1 MSPVLSRRNL
11 FVAGATSAAVAALA
25 ACSDAAPA
33 TAGSRPGGYAAGT
46 EITSTGWRLPS
57 TELADESGAVA
68 PLNSHHGSAATLV
81 FFGYTHCPDVCPG
94 IMADLASALQRVA
107 ASVREQVKVVI
118 VTTDPARDT
127 SAVLK
132 AYLDR
137 IDPEFVGLTGELAD
151 IVTAAESIGLSIDEA
166 QKLPSGGYEVTH
178 STQVIGFG
186 KDETAAVLWST
197 GTSVADY
204 VTDLTLLVDKQ
215 K

>member
-1 MSPVLSRRNL
+1 MTRVLSRRTL
-11 FVAGATSAAVAALA
+11 LVSGAGLAALATLA
-25 ACSDAAPA
+25 ACSDEAPA
-33 TAGSRPGGYAAGT
+33 TTGSRPGGYAAGT
-46 EITSTGWRLPS
+46 EITSTGWRLPT
-57 TELADESGAVA
+57 TELADETGTVA
-68 PLNSHHGSAATLV
+68 PMNSHRGSAATIV
-81 FFGYTHCPDVCPG
+81 FFGYTNCPDVCPG
-94 IMADLASALQRVA
+94 IMADLASALQRVD

-127 SAVLK
+127 SEVLK

-137 IDPEFVGLTGELAD
+137 IDPEFIGLTGELSE